1 VRPQLPELSGHELL
15 AEWRKVMDAAAA
27 SLNSVGDHVEA
38 PQQLVETM
46 RRQLELV
53 QELVARER
61 RLQQQAA
68 SQLLAPIDAV
78 FDLLETS
85 GTTLRKQAEALESAG
100 QALEESARLVK
111 TQAELFE
118 RAIGAL
124 RGPSDRAR
132 AIAGLKPRA
141 SRSAPRNNRRRPR
154 TAEK

>member
-15 AEWRKVMDAAAA
+15 AEWRKVIDAATA

-38 PQQLVETM
+38 PQLVEAM

-61 RLQQQAA
+61 RLQQRAA
-68 SQLLAPIDAV
+68 NQLLAPIDAV

-85 GTTLRKQAEALESAG
+85 GVTLRKQAEALESAG
-100 QALEESARLVK
+100 QALEETAHLVK

-118 RAIGAL
+118 RAIGAV
-124 RGPSDRAR
+124 REPSDRAR
-132 AIAGLKPRA
+132 AVAGLKPRA
-141 SRSAPRNNRRRPR
+141 RRSATRNNRRRPR
-154 TAEK
+154 TTEK